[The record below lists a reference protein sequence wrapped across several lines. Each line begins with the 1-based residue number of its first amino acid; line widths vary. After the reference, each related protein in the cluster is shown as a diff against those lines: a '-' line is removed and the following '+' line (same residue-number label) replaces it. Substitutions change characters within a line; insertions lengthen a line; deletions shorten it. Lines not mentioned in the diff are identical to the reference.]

1 MPFTSYDDLQTSI
14 GRWLKRNNL
23 ADSAPDFIALA
34 EARLNRRIRV
44 RQMRTYF
51 TITPSTAFIT
61 LPGDYNEAIRLTYGD
76 QRLTFMSE
84 DEADVCMNN
93 AGQFNRYTIAG
104 NKIWLLTLVDGVTKF
119 TLHYYQGI
127 ESLSESNTSNW
138 LLEDAPDVYLYAS
151 LVEAEAFIKNDDR
164 VAGWKAALDTAL
176 TDLESNDDC
185 GQHSGSAL
193 AMRAT

>member
-14 GRWLKRNNL
+14 GKWLKRNNL
-23 ADSAPDFIALA
+23 SDSAADFIALA